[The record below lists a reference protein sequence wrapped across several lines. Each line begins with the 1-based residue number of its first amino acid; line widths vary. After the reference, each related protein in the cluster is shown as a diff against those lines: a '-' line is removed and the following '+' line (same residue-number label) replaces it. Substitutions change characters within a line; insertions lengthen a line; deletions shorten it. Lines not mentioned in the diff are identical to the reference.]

1 MANIFDY
8 LAWRADVPFSVDPF
22 NEVDNL
28 VLSELAYTDFSGI
41 VGTAPVSLEDAC
53 TAYFARYNREE
64 VLQRTTY
71 TGKAPLL
78 MEDMVRGARFR
89 SMTLS
94 HYFSELDKDQNVQIA
109 AVTLHLPDGTA
120 FVAFRGTDGTLIG
133 WKEDFGMGF
142 ESHTA
147 GQQRA
152 ATYLNEVGRTT
163 SEPLRIGGHSKGGN
177 FAVYASAFCAPE
189 VRARI
194 REIYTNDGP
203 GFRDDILATPEYDAI
218 VPRVISIVPD
228 TSIIG
233 KLLGSEGVHRIVE
246 SSASGLIQHDA
257 FTWQVLRNRFV
268 EAAATELGIF
278 IDQSIKHWFAG
289 MDDEERRTLTDTVF
303 TAFETA
309 GMENFHDGT
318 RLKRLET
325 MYQSL
330 RKLPKEQQSDILRA
344 VGLLFQS
351 GGQTAWAKLLG
362 EK

>member
-1 MANIFDY
+1 MSNIFDY

-28 VLSELAYTDFSGI
+28 VLSELAYTDFEGI
-41 VGTAPVSLEDAC
+41 VDEAPVSLEDAC
-53 TAYFARYNREE
+53 AAYFARYSREE
-64 VLQRTTY
+64 VLLRTTY

-78 MEDMVRGARFR
+78 MEEMVKGARFR
-89 SMTLS
+89 GTILS
-94 HYFSELDKDQNVQIA
+94 NSFSELDKDQNVQIA
-109 AVTLHLPDGTA
+109 AVTFHLPDGTTYI
-120 FVAFRGTDGTLIG
+120 AFRGTDGTLIG

-152 ATYLNEVGRTT
+152 ARYLNEVGRITPGT
-163 SEPLRIGGHSKGGN
+163 LRVGGHSKGGN
-177 FAVYASAFCAPE
+177 FAVYASAFCDSE
-189 VRARI
+189 IRERI
-194 REIYTNDGP
+194 REVYTNDGP

-233 KLLGSEGVHRIVE
+233 MLLGSEGVHRIIDSTAV
-246 SSASGLIQHDA
+246 GLVQHDA

-268 EAAATELGIF
+268 QAEATELGIF

-289 MDDEERRTLTDTVF
+289 MDDEERRTLTDTIF

-318 RLKRLET
+318 RLKRLEM